1 MFKDTMEDTSDLEFL
16 LLSSHIY
23 QSRDKNLCINSSDLP
38 TLTKWLKDTN
48 RLRELKDIDPEDDIE
63 ITFENPRVI
72 DLLNKCN
79 PSINIKFEIESDED
93 MLILKRLKIKNS
105 SHITYVSEEIP
116 VSIPILHGGNILV
129 TGDVN
134 GDDLLH
140 LIKNTSSSILMTT
153 RIFIDGFME
162 EDIVREIMDRMIDI
176 VYKKDD
182 SDIFGFS
189 LSYHSNSGMVNQKK
203 VIRGWII
210 EAGVRSDR
218 SFISVEKSM

>member
-1 MFKDTMEDTSDLEFL
+1 MEDTSDLEFL

-23 QSRDKNLCINSSDLP
+23 QSRDKNLSLDSSDLP

-63 ITFENPRVI
+63 ISFENPRLI

-79 PSINIKFEIESDED
+79 PSINIKFDIKSDDD
-93 MLILKRLKIKNS
+93 MLILNRLKIKNS
-105 SHITYVSEEIP
+105 RKITYVSEDLP
-116 VSIPILHGGNILV
+116 VSIPVLHGGNILV

-140 LIKNTSSSILMTT
+140 LINNTSSDILMTT
-153 RIFIDGFME
+153 RIFIDGVME
-162 EDIVREIMDRMIDI
+162 ENIVSDVMDRMIDI
-176 VYKKDD
+176 VYKTDD

-189 LSYHSNSGMVNQKK
+189 LSFHSDSGMVNKK
-203 VIRGWII
+203 KIIRGWTI

-218 SFISVEKSM
+218 SFISVEKTIN

>member
-1 MFKDTMEDTSDLEFL
+1 MEDTSDLEFL

-23 QSRDKNLCINSSDLP
+23 QSRDKNLSLDSSDLP

-63 ITFENPRVI
+63 ISFENPRLI

-79 PSINIKFEIESDED
+79 PSINIKFDIKSDDD
-93 MLILKRLKIKNS
+93 MLILNRLKIKNS
-105 SHITYVSEEIP
+105 RKITYVSEDLP
-116 VSIPILHGGNILV
+116 VSIPVLHGGNILV

-140 LIKNTSSSILMTT
+140 LINNTSSDILMTT

-162 EDIVREIMDRMIDI
+162 ENIVSDVMDRMIDI
-176 VYKKDD
+176 VYKTDD

-189 LSYHSNSGMVNQKK
+189 LSFHSDSGMVNKK
-203 VIRGWII
+203 KIIRGWTI

-218 SFISVEKSM
+218 SFISVEKTIN

>member
-1 MFKDTMEDTSDLEFL
+1 MEDTSDLEFL

-23 QSRDKNLCINSSDLP
+23 QSRDKNLSLDSSDLP

-63 ITFENPRVI
+63 ISFENPRLI

-79 PSINIKFEIESDED
+79 PSINIKFDIKSDDD
-93 MLILKRLKIKNS
+93 MLILNRLKIKNS
-105 SHITYVSEEIP
+105 RKITYVSEDLP
-116 VSIPILHGGNILV
+116 VSIPVLHGGNILV

-140 LIKNTSSSILMTT
+140 LINNTSSDILMTT
-153 RIFIDGFME
+153 RIFIDGVME
-162 EDIVREIMDRMIDI
+162 ENIVSDVMDRMIDI
-176 VYKKDD
+176 VYKTDD

-189 LSYHSNSGMVNQKK
+189 LSFHSDSGMVNKK
-203 VIRGWII
+203 KIIRGWTI

-218 SFISVEKSM
+218 SFISVEKTIT

>member
-1 MFKDTMEDTSDLEFL
+1 MEDTSDLEFL

-23 QSRDKNLCINSSDLP
+23 QSRDKNLSLDSSDLP

-63 ITFENPRVI
+63 ISFENPRLI

-79 PSINIKFEIESDED
+79 PSINIKFDIKSDDD
-93 MLILKRLKIKNS
+93 MLILNRLKIKNS
-105 SHITYVSEEIP
+105 RKITYVSEDLP
-116 VSIPILHGGNILV
+116 VSIPVLHGGNILV

-140 LIKNTSSSILMTT
+140 LINNTSSDILMTT

-162 EDIVREIMDRMIDI
+162 ENIVSAVMDRMIDI
-176 VYKKDD
+176 VYKTDD

-189 LSYHSNSGMVNQKK
+189 LSFHSDSGMVNKK
-203 VIRGWII
+203 KIIRGWTI

-218 SFISVEKSM
+218 SFISVEKTLN

>member
-1 MFKDTMEDTSDLEFL
+1 MEDTSDLEFL

-23 QSRDKNLCINSSDLP
+23 QSRDKNLFLDSSDLP

-63 ITFENPRVI
+63 ISFENPRLI

-79 PSINIKFEIESDED
+79 PSINIKFDIKSDDD
-93 MLILKRLKIKNS
+93 MLILNRLKIKNS
-105 SHITYVSEEIP
+105 RKITYVSEDLP
-116 VSIPILHGGNILV
+116 VSIPVLHGGNILV

-140 LIKNTSSSILMTT
+140 LINNTSSDILMTT

-162 EDIVREIMDRMIDI
+162 ENIVSDVMDRMIDI
-176 VYKKDD
+176 VYKTDD

-189 LSYHSNSGMVNQKK
+189 LSFHSDSGMVNKK
-203 VIRGWII
+203 KIIRGWTI

-218 SFISVEKSM
+218 SFISVEKTLN

>member
-1 MFKDTMEDTSDLEFL
+1 MEDTSDLEFL

-23 QSRDKNLCINSSDLP
+23 QSRDKNLSLDSSDLP
-38 TLTKWLKDTN
+38 TLAKWLKDTN

-63 ITFENPRVI
+63 ISFENPRLI

-79 PSINIKFEIESDED
+79 PSINIKFDIKSDDD
-93 MLILKRLKIKNS
+93 MLILNRLKIKNS
-105 SHITYVSEEIP
+105 RKITYVSEDLP
-116 VSIPILHGGNILV
+116 VSIPVLHGGNILV

-140 LIKNTSSSILMTT
+140 LINNTSSDILMTT

-162 EDIVREIMDRMIDI
+162 ENIVSDVMDRMIDI
-176 VYKKDD
+176 VYKTDD

-189 LSYHSNSGMVNQKK
+189 LSFHSDSGMVNKK
-203 VIRGWII
+203 KIIRGWTI

-218 SFISVEKSM
+218 SFISVEKTLN

>member
-1 MFKDTMEDTSDLEFL
+1 MEDTSDLEFL

-23 QSRDKNLCINSSDLP
+23 QSRDKNLSLDSSDLP

-63 ITFENPRVI
+63 ISFENPRLI

-79 PSINIKFEIESDED
+79 PSINIKFDIKSDDD
-93 MLILKRLKIKNS
+93 MLILNRLKIKNS
-105 SHITYVSEEIP
+105 RKITYVSEDLP
-116 VSIPILHGGNILV
+116 VSIPVLHGGNILV

-140 LIKNTSSSILMTT
+140 LINNTSSDILMTT

-162 EDIVREIMDRMIDI
+162 ENIVSDVMDRMVDI
-176 VYKKDD
+176 VYKTDD

-189 LSYHSNSGMVNQKK
+189 LSFHSDSGMVNKK
-203 VIRGWII
+203 KIIRGWTI

-218 SFISVEKSM
+218 SFISVEKTIT

>member
-1 MFKDTMEDTSDLEFL
+1 MEDTSDLEFL

-23 QSRDKNLCINSSDLP
+23 QSRDKNLSLDSSDLP

-63 ITFENPRVI
+63 ISFENPRLI

-79 PSINIKFEIESDED
+79 PSINIKFDIKSDDD
-93 MLILKRLKIKNS
+93 MLILNRLKIKNS
-105 SHITYVSEEIP
+105 RKITYVSEDLP
-116 VSIPILHGGNILV
+116 VSIPVLHGGNILV

-140 LIKNTSSSILMTT
+140 LINNTSSDILMTT

-162 EDIVREIMDRMIDI
+162 ENIVSDVMDRMIDI
-176 VYKKDD
+176 VYKTDD

-189 LSYHSNSGMVNQKK
+189 LSFHSDSGMVNKK
-203 VIRGWII
+203 KIIRGWTI

-218 SFISVEKSM
+218 SFISVEKIIN

>member
-1 MFKDTMEDTSDLEFL
+1 MEDTSDLEFL

-23 QSRDKNLCINSSDLP
+23 QSRDKNLSLDSSDLP

-63 ITFENPRVI
+63 ISFENPRLI

-79 PSINIKFEIESDED
+79 PSINIKFDIKSDDD
-93 MLILKRLKIKNS
+93 MLILNRLKIKNS
-105 SHITYVSEEIP
+105 RKITYVSEDLP
-116 VSIPILHGGNILV
+116 VSIPVLHGGNILV

-140 LIKNTSSSILMTT
+140 LINNTSSDILMTT

-162 EDIVREIMDRMIDI
+162 ENIVSDVMDRMIDI
-176 VYKKDD
+176 VYKTDD

-189 LSYHSNSGMVNQKK
+189 LSFHSDSGMVNKK
-203 VIRGWII
+203 KIIRGWTI

-218 SFISVEKSM
+218 SFISVEKTLN

>member
-1 MFKDTMEDTSDLEFL
+1 MEDTSDLEFL

-23 QSRDKNLCINSSDLP
+23 QSRDKNLSLDSSDLP

-63 ITFENPRVI
+63 ISFENPRLI

-79 PSINIKFEIESDED
+79 PSINIKFDIKSDDD
-93 MLILKRLKIKNS
+93 MLILNRLKIKNS
-105 SHITYVSEEIP
+105 RKITYVSEDLP
-116 VSIPILHGGNILV
+116 VSIPVLHGGNILV

-140 LIKNTSSSILMTT
+140 LINNTSSDILMTT

-162 EDIVREIMDRMIDI
+162 ENIVSDVMDRMIDI
-176 VYKKDD
+176 VYKTDD

-189 LSYHSNSGMVNQKK
+189 LSFHSDSGMVNKK
-203 VIRGWII
+203 KIIRGWTI

-218 SFISVEKSM
+218 SFISVEKTIT

>member
-1 MFKDTMEDTSDLEFL
+1 MEDTSDLEFL

-23 QSRDKNLCINSSDLP
+23 QSRDKNLSLDSSDLP

-63 ITFENPRVI
+63 ISFENPRLI

-79 PSINIKFEIESDED
+79 PSINIKFDIKSDDD
-93 MLILKRLKIKNS
+93 MLILNRLKIKNS
-105 SHITYVSEEIP
+105 RKITYVSEDLP
-116 VSIPILHGGNILV
+116 VSIPVLHGGNILV

-140 LIKNTSSSILMTT
+140 LINNTSSDILMTT
-153 RIFIDGFME
+153 RIFIDGVME
-162 EDIVREIMDRMIDI
+162 ENIVSDVMDRMIDI
-176 VYKKDD
+176 VYKTDD

-189 LSYHSNSGMVNQKK
+189 LSFHSDSGMVNKK
-203 VIRGWII
+203 KIIRGWTI

-218 SFISVEKSM
+218 SFISVEKNIT

>member
-1 MFKDTMEDTSDLEFL
+1 MEDTSDLEFL

-23 QSRDKNLCINSSDLP
+23 QSRDKNLSLDSSDLP

-63 ITFENPRVI
+63 ISFENPRLI

-79 PSINIKFEIESDED
+79 PSINIKFDIKSDDD
-93 MLILKRLKIKNS
+93 MLILNRLKIKNS
-105 SHITYVSEEIP
+105 RKITYVSEDLP
-116 VSIPILHGGNILV
+116 VSIPVLHGGNILV

-140 LIKNTSSSILMTT
+140 LINNTSSDILMTT
-153 RIFIDGFME
+153 RIFIDGVME
-162 EDIVREIMDRMIDI
+162 ENIVSDVMDRMIDI
-176 VYKKDD
+176 VYKTDD

-189 LSYHSNSGMVNQKK
+189 LSFHSDSGMVNKK
-203 VIRGWII
+203 KIIRGWTI

-218 SFISVEKSM
+218 SFISVEKTLN

>member
-1 MFKDTMEDTSDLEFL
+1 MEDTSDLEFL

-23 QSRDKNLCINSSDLP
+23 QSRDKNLSLDSSDLP

-63 ITFENPRVI
+63 ISFENPRLI

-79 PSINIKFEIESDED
+79 PSINIKFDIKSDDD
-93 MLILKRLKIKNS
+93 MLILNRLKIKNS
-105 SHITYVSEEIP
+105 RKITYVSEDLP
-116 VSIPILHGGNILV
+116 VSIPVLHGGNILV

-140 LIKNTSSSILMTT
+140 LINNTSSDILMTT

-162 EDIVREIMDRMIDI
+162 ENIVSDVMDRMIDI
-176 VYKKDD
+176 VYKTDD

-189 LSYHSNSGMVNQKK
+189 LSFHSDSGMVNKK
-203 VIRGWII
+203 KIIRGWTI

-218 SFISVEKSM
+218 SFISVEKNIN

>member
-1 MFKDTMEDTSDLEFL
+1 MEDTSDLQFL

-23 QSRDKNLCINSSDLP
+23 QSRDKNLSLDSSDLP
-38 TLTKWLKDTN
+38 TLAKWLKDTN

-63 ITFENPRVI
+63 ISFENPRLI

-79 PSINIKFEIESDED
+79 PSINIKFDIKSDDD
-93 MLILKRLKIKNS
+93 MLILNRLKIKNS
-105 SHITYVSEEIP
+105 RKITYVSEDLP
-116 VSIPILHGGNILV
+116 VSIPVLHGGNILV

-140 LIKNTSSSILMTT
+140 LINNTSSDILMTT
-153 RIFIDGFME
+153 RIFIDGVME
-162 EDIVREIMDRMIDI
+162 ENIVSDVMDRMIDI
-176 VYKKDD
+176 VYKTDD

-189 LSYHSNSGMVNQKK
+189 LSFHSDSGMVNKK
-203 VIRGWII
+203 KIIRGWTI

-218 SFISVEKSM
+218 SFISVEKTLN